1 MTDFTDEMD
10 KLAAELAKN
19 ANMAATSFG
28 DRLDAFKALMPY
40 YAIQMKQKGSDEPD
54 DGLPNFE
61 NFTSQIH
68 ATENDD
74 GGDKP
79 RVRNSRRNGNRSQ
92 ATAAPAG

>member
-40 YAIQMKQKGSDEPD
+40 YALLKKHAGKDESD
-54 DGLPNFE
+54 DGLPNFD
-61 NFTSQIH
+61 NFQSRIH
-68 ATENDD
+68 AV
-74 GGDKP
+74 K
-79 RVRNSRRNGNRSQ
+79 
-92 ATAAPAG
+92 

>member
-40 YAIQMKQKGSDEPD
+40 YVVQMKHRSKEVDDDDLPD
-54 DGLPNFE
+54 FNTFA
-61 NFTSQIH
+61 SQIH
-68 ATENDD
+68 ATE
-74 GGDKP
+74 KTYE
-79 RVRNSRRNGNRSQ
+79 S
-92 ATAAPAG
+92 